1 VATHNDGTPLAATF
15 PLVQYV
21 NFRNGTAVTTRFAV
35 TTDAA
40 TAGADSLSHFR
51 ST

>member
-15 PLVQYV
+15 PLVQSVYRGDG
-21 NFRNGTAVTTRFAV
+21 NTTITRFAV

-40 TAGADSLSHFR
+40 TAGAYTRPLFS